1 MASRTL
7 AHKVLPSSLHSEIQR
22 IQAGLPFRA
31 VESLQKALSL
41 PAEQLRLVLGI
52 SRATFQRRKV
62 QGKLGSAES
71 ERLARFQ
78 RLLEQAA
85 EVFGGPDDARQWLTT
100 AQPALGGA
108 VPVEFAAS
116 EIGAREVVQLLG
128 RIEHGVYS

>member
-7 AHKVLPSSLHSEIQR
+7 AHKVLPGSLHSEIER

-31 VESLQKALSL
+31 VESLQKSLALA
-41 PAEQLRLVLGI
+41 PEQLRSVLGI

-62 QGKLGSAES
+62 KGKLGSAES

-78 RLLEQAA
+78 RLLGQAA
-85 EVFGGPDDARQWLTT
+85 NVFGGAHEARQWLT
-100 AQPALGGA
+100 APQAALGGA
-108 VPVEFAAS
+108 VPIEFAAS
-116 EIGAREVVQLLG
+116 EIGAREVEQLLG